1 MKIKKFFAIPCALV
15 LLLLGCL
22 TACGEE
28 KAVKATLL
36 NGEGDLIVLRADET
50 DTGKSVFDAL
60 QAFAQEEKIS
70 FTYDVGDYGAM
81 ITSVN
86 GVTLAQTNEF
96 WAVYTS
102 LETYE
107 GVSYSSTQFGTY
119 EYGGQTI
126 GSASYGVSY
135 LPLVA
140 GEIYVIT
147 VGSV

>member
-1 MKIKKFFAIPCALV
+1 MKIKKFFAIPCALALC
-15 LLLLGCL
+15 LLSCF
-22 TACGEE
+22 TACGGGQ
-28 KAVKATLL
+28 AVKATLL
-36 NGEGDLIVLRADET
+36 HGEGDLIILRADET

-60 QAFAQEEKIS
+60 QAFAQEESIS
-70 FTYDVGDYGAM
+70 LTYEMGDYGAM

-86 GVTLAQTNEF
+86 GVSLTQANEF

-107 GVSYSSTQFGTY
+107 GVSYSSTQYGTY
-119 EYGGQTI
+119 GYGGQTL

-135 LPLVA
+135 LPLVE

-147 VGSV
+147 VGSF